1 MTEAELINLFIE
13 SSQALDSNFEFW
25 LTVSFALLVA
35 SYLVTEEIPRSV
47 FLVTISLYAAA
58 TALFM
63 VRGMT
68 MGRTLTSIRD
78 HLESMG
84 TTTSIITAGENYLVA
99 GLYFIIML
107 GGTASTM
114 IFVYWRFRRLRNL
127 GGT

>member
-35 SYLVTEEIPRSV
+35 SYLVTEEIPKSV

-68 MGRTLTSIRD
+68 MGRTLSSIRD
-78 HLESMG
+78 QLESMG

>member
-1 MTEAELINLFIE
+1 VTEAELINLFIE
-13 SSQALDSNFEFW
+13 TSQALDNNFEFW
-25 LTVSFALLVA
+25 LTVSFALLVP
-35 SYLVTEEIPRSV
+35 SYLVTEEIPRPV
-47 FLVTISLYAAA
+47 FLVTTSLYAAA

-63 VRGMT
+63 ARGMT

-107 GGTASTM
+107 GGTASTI
-114 IFVYWRFRRLRNL
+114 IFVYWRFCRLRNL

>member
-35 SYLVTEEIPRSV
+35 SYLVTEEIPKSV

-68 MGRTLTSIRD
+68 MGRTLSSIRD
-78 HLESMG
+78 QLESMG
-84 TTTSIITAGENYLVA
+84 TTTSIITAGENYFVA

-107 GGTASTM
+107 GGTAATM